1 MAMSRIQRYKKSP
14 NFTTQTFLCTKIT
27 RVHLLNPLLYET
39 DAKVRKKSVF
49 HNTDLLKN
57 RLTMK
62 SKKILPR
69 VTYSAKLSKLYET
82 PIPM

>member
-1 MAMSRIQRYKKSP
+1 MAMSRIQRYKKSLY
-14 NFTTQTFLCTKIT
+14 FTTQTSLCTKIT

-69 VTYSAKLSKLYET
+69 VTYNAKLSKLYET

>member
-27 RVHLLNPLLYET
+27 RVHLLNHLLYET
-39 DAKVRKKSVF
+39 RAKVPKKSVF

-69 VTYSAKLSKLYET
+69 VTYNAKLSKLYET

>member
-1 MAMSRIQRYKKSP
+1 MRK
-14 NFTTQTFLCTKIT
+14 L
-27 RVHLLNPLLYET
+27 LLYGYVT
-39 DAKVRKKSVF
+39 HYKGTKKVRISQ
-49 HNTDLLKN
+49 HGLEN

-69 VTYSAKLSKLYET
+69 VTYNAKLSKLYET

>member
-1 MAMSRIQRYKKSP
+1 MAMSR
-14 NFTTQTFLCTKIT
+14 TT
-27 RVHLLNPLLYET
+27 
-39 DAKVRKKSVF
+39 KVQKKSVF

-69 VTYSAKLSKLYET
+69 VTHNAKLSKLYET